1 MNVLQRRMFQA
12 GGPSDKLI
20 QIEPVNSEL
29 IRYYVQQGY
38 SPLEI
43 QEVYPAANL
52 GIIEQIAREEG
63 GSLNPAVSLGESFT
77 GSPVVTPAQRADI
90 IAESISTPL
99 GNLSFEASAEPELPR
114 MEDISVVPKSVRDYI
129 TNAGGVLDRANL
141 VRGLGVSFGMSE
153 AEANSAIDLVTGST
167 VPERAAVDAPG
178 LPGLADVM
186 TGEQAEA
193 ASSVLGPNQY
203 RDSRGNINKIDSEKF
218 KTFIGG
224 LSPTEIQAMFQA
236 PDVEYGQELKNI
248 LSARA
253 AQVKTPASLFD
264 PRPEMIGKPQLNAPI
279 TPGTAAKEYAGVLKD
294 LGIETAEE
302 LYNLGRRGIGA
313 LDYFFKSQE
322 EYEKKGPFE
331 RIDFKTGR
339 FKELDD
345 PTDPYPTSR
354 AGDIERG
361 FNILG
366 APENRSRFLGSSVDR
381 GGQARFGMSADELD
395 SLILQSSIGPAQ
407 PEVTDEIT
415 KEIEELER
423 QAAPVTTTEIV
434 AAGETAATEEEI
446 QDAEAQAKAEEK
458 VLEDAETAPKTEEQK
473 KADATPPVISAAS
486 TPEQVGSIFNSPD
499 FISYVA
505 NVSKGI
511 AKTGEVGSGIALGS
525 ALAAEERSLKDLEKE
540 KLRQEVLLKAIESGQ
555 SPDLKPS
562 DIGKL
567 DDMTYTLNENIKNY
581 EGSRASVAIMND
593 AIALFEEAAEKGVA
607 ITGLPGRINR
617 FKDQAA
623 AFMGASDS
631 NVSDATKI
639 ANYIEQVKQRS
650 IRDILNE
657 SGRTISN
664 LDREIV
670 DRVFGDL
677 NLTDKPSEIL
687 KKLKNAR
694 RSLMDSNLERQRNV
708 EKTYR
713 LLQNP
718 VYGNIGI
725 NAISPYR
732 SVIEAIINANPSDIK
747 SMETVGK
754 TFDIDMTGEFNQ

>member
-1 MNVLQRRMFQA
+1 MFQT

-20 QIEPVNSEL
+20 QVEPVNSEL

-38 SPLEI
+38 SPLQI

-90 IAESISTPL
+90 IAESISTPV
-99 GNLSFEASAEPELPR
+99 GNLSFEASEEPELPR

-167 VPERAAVDAPG
+167 VPERTTVDTPG

-186 TGEQAEA
+186 SGEQAEA

-434 AAGETAATEEEI
+434 AGETAATEEEI
-446 QDAEAQAKAEEK
+446 QDAEDQAKAEEK
-458 VLEDAETAPKTEEQK
+458 VLEDVETAPKTEEQK
-473 KADATPPVISAAS
+473 KADATPPVVSSAS
-486 TPEQVGSIFNSPD
+486 TPEQVGSIFNSPE

-505 NVSKGI
+505 NLSKGI
-511 AKTGEVGSGIALGS
+511 AKTGEVGSGLGLGS

-540 KLRQEVLLKAIESGQ
+540 KADRELLLKTIESGGPLDFKDRKDILTEKRTMNESVRNYNNAVAAQELAQ
-555 SPDLKPS
+555 SVIDFANKNQNLATFGAKIGASVEDIKAAIGANRVTNVDQLS
-562 DIGKL
+562 DTKRAQIAL
-567 DDMTYTLNENIKNY
+567 DILANRNIK
-581 EGSRASVAIMND
+581 E
-593 AIALFEEAAEKGVA
+593 
-607 ITGLPGRINR
+607 
-617 FKDQAA
+617 
-623 AFMGASDS
+623 
-631 NVSDATKI
+631 
-639 ANYIEQVKQRS
+639 
-650 IRDILNE
+650 ILGE

-664 LDREIV
+664 IDRDIANRIIGNLSMKKIQSVAELK
-670 DRVFGDL
+670 DRLGD
-677 NLTDKPSEIL
+677 NI
-687 KKLKNAR
+687 
-694 RSLMDSNLERQRNV
+694 RSIIQKRNEAQRNIRDTV
-708 EKTYR
+708 QFLAPYD
-713 LLQNP
+713 P
-718 VYGNIGI
+718 NILSKDSELFQIFQRELGI
-725 NAISPYR
+725 DPISGQSER
-732 SVIEAIINANPSDIK
+732 GQEFN
-747 SMETVGK
+747 
-754 TFDIDMTGEFNQ
+754 IDMTGEFNQ

>member
-114 MEDISVVPKSVRDYI
+114 VEDISVVPKSVRDYI

-415 KEIEELER
+415 KEIEALEK

-434 AAGETAATEEEI
+434 AGETAATEEEI
-446 QDAEAQAKAEEK
+446 QDAEDQAKAEEK
-458 VLEDAETAPKTEEQK
+458 VLEDAETASKTEEQK
-473 KADATPPVISAAS
+473 KSDAEPPVISAAS

-505 NVSKGI
+505 NVSKGM
-511 AKTGEVGSGIALGS
+511 AKTGEVGSGLALGS
-525 ALAAEERSLKDLEKE
+525 ALAAEERSLRDLEKE
-540 KLRQEVLLKAIESGQ
+540 KLDRELLLKSLEG
-555 SPDLKPS
+555 
-562 DIGKL
+562 GKL
-567 DDMTYTLNENIKNY
+567 
-581 EGSRASVAIMND
+581 SFS
-593 AIALFEEAAEKGVA
+593 EAKGVYDLNNTA
-607 ITGLPGRINR
+607 NLAAQSFQNSTSTISLIKELENVLKNKNPTSLSNFAKDIFERARVALGNDTTGSIED
-617 FKDQAA
+617 FKKLSSTQQAKKL
-623 AFMGASDS
+623 STLIS
-631 NVSDATKI
+631 Q
-639 ANYIEQVKQRS
+639 AN
-650 IRDILNE
+650 IREILGE

-664 LDREIV
+664 FDRQIVQDLSTSIVPGAPAASNLLALNNVENRIRNNMQTQMDEI
-670 DRVFGDL
+670 RSARRAL
-677 NLTDKPSEIL
+677 NLFGMDLVGSNAFDVIKNGIL
-687 KKLKNAR
+687 LADETGVDLGQDIIDFRDEFKK
-694 RSLMDSNLERQRNV
+694 
-708 EKTYR
+708 
-713 LLQNP
+713 
-718 VYGNIGI
+718 
-725 NAISPYR
+725 
-732 SVIEAIINANPSDIK
+732 
-747 SMETVGK
+747 
-754 TFDIDMTGEFNQ
+754 

>member
-1 MNVLQRRMFQA
+1 MFQA

-38 SPLEI
+38 SPLQI

-99 GNLSFEASAEPELPR
+99 GNLSFETSAEPELPR

-167 VPERAAVDAPG
+167 VPERAAVDTPG

-193 ASSVLGPNQY
+193 ASSVLDPNQY
-203 RDSRGNINKIDSEKF
+203 RDSRGNINEIDSEKF

-395 SLILQSSIGPAQ
+395 SLILQSSIGPVQ

-434 AAGETAATEEEI
+434 AGETAATEEEI

-473 KADATPPVISAAS
+473 KADATPPVVSAAS

-540 KLRQEVLLKAIESGQ
+540 KLRQEVLLKSLEGGQLELKDRKTILDVQTGMSESVRDYNNAVAAQELAQSVIDFANKNQNLATFGAKIGATVEDIKAAIGAEKVTNIDQ
-555 SPDLKPS
+555 LS
-562 DIGKL
+562 DTKRAQIAL
-567 DDMTYTLNENIKNY
+567 DILANRNIK
-581 EGSRASVAIMND
+581 E
-593 AIALFEEAAEKGVA
+593 
-607 ITGLPGRINR
+607 
-617 FKDQAA
+617 
-623 AFMGASDS
+623 
-631 NVSDATKI
+631 
-639 ANYIEQVKQRS
+639 
-650 IRDILNE
+650 ILGE

-664 LDREIV
+664 IDRDIAN
-670 DRVFGDL
+670 RIIG
-677 NLTDKPSEIL
+677 NLKIGKIQSVAEL
-687 KKLKNAR
+687 KKRLNDNIKSIVQKRNEA
-694 RSLMDSNLERQRNV
+694 QRNIRSSV
-708 EKTYR
+708 QFLAPYD
-713 LLQNP
+713 P
-718 VYGNIGI
+718 NILGRDSELFQIFQRELGI
-725 NAISPYR
+725 DPISGQSER
-732 SVIEAIINANPSDIK
+732 GQEFN
-747 SMETVGK
+747 
-754 TFDIDMTGEFNQ
+754 IDMTGEFNQ

>member
-167 VPERAAVDAPG
+167 VPERAAVDTPG

-415 KEIEELER
+415 KEIEALEK

-434 AAGETAATEEEI
+434 AGETAATEEEI

-511 AKTGEVGSGIALGS
+511 AKTGEVGSGLALGS

-540 KLRQEVLLKAIESGQ
+540 KLDRELLLKSLEG
-555 SPDLKPS
+555 
-562 DIGKL
+562 GKV
-567 DDMTYTLNENIKNY
+567 
-581 EGSRASVAIMND
+581 SFS
-593 AIALFEEAAEKGVA
+593 EAKGVYDLNNTA
-607 ITGLPGRINR
+607 NLAAQSFQNSTSTISLIKELENVLKNKNPTSLSNFAKDIFERARVALGNDTTGSIED
-617 FKDQAA
+617 FKKLSSTQQAKKL
-623 AFMGASDS
+623 STLIS
-631 NVSDATKI
+631 Q
-639 ANYIEQVKQRS
+639 AN
-650 IRDILNE
+650 IREILGE

-664 LDREIV
+664 FDRQIV
-670 DRVFGDL
+670 QDL
-677 NLTDKPSEIL
+677 STSIVPG
-687 KKLKNAR
+687 APAA
-694 RSLMDSNLERQRNV
+694 SNLLALNNV
-708 EKTYR
+708 EKRIRNNMQTQMDEIR
-713 LLQNP
+713 SARRALNLFGMDLVGSNAFDVIKNGILLADETGVDLGQD
-718 VYGNIGI
+718 
-725 NAISPYR
+725 
-732 SVIEAIINANPSDIK
+732 IID
-747 SMETVGK
+747 
-754 TFDIDMTGEFNQ
+754 FRDEFKK

>member
-167 VPERAAVDAPG
+167 VPERTAVDAPG

-415 KEIEELER
+415 KEIEALEK

-434 AAGETAATEEEI
+434 AGETAATDEEI

-473 KADATPPVISAAS
+473 KADATPPVVSAAS

-505 NVSKGI
+505 NVSKGM
-511 AKTGEVGSGIALGS
+511 AKTGEVGSGLALGS

-540 KLRQEVLLKAIESGQ
+540 KLDRELLLKRLESG
-555 SPDLKPS
+555 
-562 DIGKL
+562 KL
-567 DDMTYTLNENIKNY
+567 
-581 EGSRASVAIMND
+581 SFS
-593 AIALFEEAAEKGVA
+593 EAKGVYDLNNTA
-607 ITGLPGRINR
+607 NLAAQSFQNSTSTISLIKELENVLKNKNPTSLSNFAKDIFERARVALGNDTTGSIED
-617 FKDQAA
+617 FKKLSSTQQAKKL
-623 AFMGASDS
+623 STLIS
-631 NVSDATKI
+631 Q
-639 ANYIEQVKQRS
+639 AN
-650 IRDILNE
+650 IREILGE

-664 LDREIV
+664 FDRQIVQDLSTSIVPGAPAASNLLALNNVENRIRNNMQTQMDEI
-670 DRVFGDL
+670 RSARRAL
-677 NLTDKPSEIL
+677 NLFGMDLVGSNAFDVIKNGIL
-687 KKLKNAR
+687 LADETGVDLGQDIIDFRDEFKK
-694 RSLMDSNLERQRNV
+694 
-708 EKTYR
+708 
-713 LLQNP
+713 
-718 VYGNIGI
+718 
-725 NAISPYR
+725 
-732 SVIEAIINANPSDIK
+732 
-747 SMETVGK
+747 
-754 TFDIDMTGEFNQ
+754 

>member
-1 MNVLQRRMFQA
+1 
-12 GGPSDKLI
+12 
-20 QIEPVNSEL
+20 
-29 IRYYVQQGY
+29 
-38 SPLEI
+38 
-43 QEVYPAANL
+43 
-52 GIIEQIAREEG
+52 
-63 GSLNPAVSLGESFT
+63 
-77 GSPVVTPAQRADI
+77 
-90 IAESISTPL
+90 
-99 GNLSFEASAEPELPR
+99 
-114 MEDISVVPKSVRDYI
+114 SVRDYI

-141 VRGLGVSFGMSE
+141 VRGLGVSFNMSE

-218 KTFIGG
+218 KTFIRG

-395 SLILQSSIGPAQ
+395 SLILQSSIGQVEQAA
-407 PEVTDEIT
+407 EDEIG
-415 KEIEELER
+415 KGLQDLENQE
-423 QAAPVTTTEIV
+423 QADKVNAE
-434 AAGETAATEEEI
+434 AAGSKIE
-446 QDAEAQAKAEEK
+446 DAVADEAQA
-458 VLEDAETAPKTEEQK
+458 DA
-473 KADATPPVISAAS
+473 
-486 TPEQVGSIFNSPD
+486 
-499 FISYVA
+499 
-505 NVSKGI
+505 
-511 AKTGEVGSGIALGS
+511 
-525 ALAAEERSLKDLEKE
+525 
-540 KLRQEVLLKAIESGQ
+540 
-555 SPDLKPS
+555 
-562 DIGKL
+562 
-567 DDMTYTLNENIKNY
+567 
-581 EGSRASVAIMND
+581 
-593 AIALFEEAAEKGVA
+593 
-607 ITGLPGRINR
+607 
-617 FKDQAA
+617 
-623 AFMGASDS
+623 
-631 NVSDATKI
+631 
-639 ANYIEQVKQRS
+639 
-650 IRDILNE
+650 
-657 SGRTISN
+657 
-664 LDREIV
+664 
-670 DRVFGDL
+670 
-677 NLTDKPSEIL
+677 
-687 KKLKNAR
+687 
-694 RSLMDSNLERQRNV
+694 
-708 EKTYR
+708 
-713 LLQNP
+713 
-718 VYGNIGI
+718 
-725 NAISPYR
+725 
-732 SVIEAIINANPSDIK
+732 
-747 SMETVGK
+747 
-754 TFDIDMTGEFNQ
+754 

>member
-114 MEDISVVPKSVRDYI
+114 VEDISVVPKSVRDYI

-167 VPERAAVDAPG
+167 VPERAAVDAPD

-279 TPGTAAKEYAGVLKD
+279 TPGTAAKEYAGMLKD

-313 LDYFFKSQE
+313 FDYFFKSQE
-322 EYEKKGPFE
+322 EYDKKGPFE

-366 APENRSRFLGSSVDR
+366 APENRSRFYGSSVDR

-415 KEIEELER
+415 KEIEALEK

-434 AAGETAATEEEI
+434 AGETAATEEEI

-473 KADATPPVISAAS
+473 KADATPPVVSAAS

-505 NVSKGI
+505 NVSKGM
-511 AKTGEVGSGIALGS
+511 AKTGEVGSGLALGS

-540 KLRQEVLLKAIESGQ
+540 KLDRELLLKRLESG
-555 SPDLKPS
+555 
-562 DIGKL
+562 KL
-567 DDMTYTLNENIKNY
+567 
-581 EGSRASVAIMND
+581 SFS
-593 AIALFEEAAEKGVA
+593 EAKGVYDLNNTA
-607 ITGLPGRINR
+607 NLAAQSFQNSTSTISLIKELENVLKNKNPTSLSNFAKDIFERARVALGNDTTGSIED
-617 FKDQAA
+617 FKKLSSTQQAKKL
-623 AFMGASDS
+623 STLIS
-631 NVSDATKI
+631 Q
-639 ANYIEQVKQRS
+639 AN
-650 IRDILNE
+650 IREILGE

-664 LDREIV
+664 FDRQIV
-670 DRVFGDL
+670 QDL
-677 NLTDKPSEIL
+677 STSIVPG
-687 KKLKNAR
+687 APAA
-694 RSLMDSNLERQRNV
+694 SNLLALNNV
-708 EKTYR
+708 EKRIRNNMQTQMDEIR
-713 LLQNP
+713 SARRALNLFGMDLVGSNAFDVIKNGILLADETGVDLGQD
-718 VYGNIGI
+718 
-725 NAISPYR
+725 
-732 SVIEAIINANPSDIK
+732 IID
-747 SMETVGK
+747 
-754 TFDIDMTGEFNQ
+754 FRDEFKK

>member
-90 IAESISTPL
+90 VAESISTPL

-167 VPERAAVDAPG
+167 VPERTTFDTPE

-186 TGEQAEA
+186 AGEQAETTGFV
-193 ASSVLGPNQY
+193 SEPLTI
-203 RDSRGNINKIDSEKF
+203 RDKSTSEVYKLPSNFVEQIDSGLLDGMTLYPIINNPNFEFSPDVQSALERFVQMDEPFTGLMGGGKSF
-218 KTFIGG
+218 EERRGTFRRPEDIGSATQDIVRGIAGLAEGPIRGIAGLAGEIGG
-224 LSPTEIQAMFQA
+224 GARLKQRFQESIPDLS
-236 PDVEYGQELKNI
+236 V
-248 LSARA
+248 SR
-253 AQVKTPASLFD
+253 
-264 PRPEMIGKPQLNAPI
+264 
-279 TPGTAAKEYAGVLKD
+279 
-294 LGIETAEE
+294 EE
-302 LYNLGRRGIGA
+302 LALKKLLQIPGA
-313 LDYFFKSQE
+313 EKLDQ
-322 EYEKKGPFE
+322 
-331 RIDFKTGR
+331 
-339 FKELDD
+339 
-345 PTDPYPTSR
+345 
-354 AGDIERG
+354 
-361 FNILG
+361 
-366 APENRSRFLGSSVDR
+366 
-381 GGQARFGMSADELD
+381 
-395 SLILQSSIGPAQ
+395 AQ

-415 KEIEELER
+415 KGIEELER

-434 AAGETAATEEEI
+434 AGETAATEEEI

-473 KADATPPVISAAS
+473 KADATPPVVSSAS
-486 TPEQVGSIFNSPD
+486 TPEQVGSVFNNQN
-499 FISYVA
+499 FIRYIA
-505 NVSKGI
+505 NLSKGL
-511 AKTGEVGSGIALGS
+511 AKAGSLGEGIALGS
-525 ALAAEERSLKDLEKE
+525 AMAAEERGLRDLERE
-540 KLRQEVLLKAIESGQ
+540 KADRELLLKAIESGQ
-555 SPDLKPS
+555 GPDLNPS

-567 DDMTYTLNENIKNY
+567 DDMTYSLNENIKNY

-593 AIALFEEAAEKGVA
+593 AISLFEEAAEKGVA

-708 EKTYR
+708 KKTYR

-725 NAISPYR
+725 DAISPYR
-732 SVIEAIINANPSDIK
+732 SVIEAIINANPSDIQ
-747 SMETVGK
+747 SMAAVGK
-754 TFDIDMTGEFNQ
+754 TFDLDMTGEFNQ